1 MEFAEKYLFPLR
13 DAEYAAFTVK
23 LIPNIDPSSVIGVR
37 SPELRALVKTLKGSS
52 DRQVFLSSLP
62 HRYLEENTLHA
73 FLLSQEK
80 DVFCLID
87 SLRRFLPYV
96 DNWATCDS
104 LNPKVFQKYPQQC
117 RDFAFEAMRDS
128 HPYTVRF
135 GIALL
140 MRYFLDDRFSIEY
153 PSAVAE
159 IRSEEYYVNMMI
171 AWYFATALAKQYVQ
185 VLPFIRERRLSP
197 WCHNKTITKAI
208 ESYRLTPE
216 QKEELKRYR
225 IKTT

>member
-13 DAEYAAFTVK
+13 DAEYAAFTAK

-37 SPELRALVKTLKGSS
+37 SPDLRRLAQKLKTSPE
-52 DRQVFLSSLP
+52 REAFLASLP

-80 DVFCLID
+80 DVSKLTD
-87 SLRRFLPYV
+87 ALRRFLPYV

-104 LNPKVFQKYPQQC
+104 LNPKVFQKYPLQC
-117 RDFAFEAMRDS
+117 RDFAYEAMQDPHS
-128 HPYTVRF
+128 YTVRF

-140 MRYFLDDRFSIEY
+140 MRYFLDDRFSMEY

-171 AWYFATALAKQYVQ
+171 AWYFATALAKQYEQ
-185 VLPFIRERRLSP
+185 ILPFITRRRLSP
-197 WCHNKTITKAI
+197 WCHNKTISKAI
-208 ESYRLTPE
+208 ESYRLTSE